1 MVNARQVLKGLSAS
15 VAIAAATATGG
26 PAAGASMSA
35 FLSTPTGQRL
45 LDFNIDQAARNTGVQ
60 IADLAQGGLVT
71 YPTLGLTGEM
81 GPELVLPVGGMGG
94 MAGMTMKPKRKPSAY
109 NRRYAAAYKRIKK
122 KHTLKSGKMGKGWT
136 GKRGHNRIVKLAHA
150 AARKGGKKK

>member
-1 MVNARQVLKGLSAS
+1 MVNARQILKGLSAS

-35 FLSTPTGQRL
+35 FLSTPARQRL
-45 LDFNIDQAARNTGVQ
+45 LDFTIDQAARHTGVQ

-81 GPELVLPVGGMGG
+81 GPELVLPMGG
-94 MAGMTMKPKRKPSAY
+94 SGMIMKPKRKPSAY
-109 NRRYAAAYKRIKK
+109 NRRYAAAYKRIKRSK
-122 KHTLKSGKMGKGWT
+122 TLKSGKMAKGFGGKT
-136 GKRGHNRIVKLAHA
+136 GHKRIVKLAHA
-150 AARKGGKKK
+150 AARKGRKKK